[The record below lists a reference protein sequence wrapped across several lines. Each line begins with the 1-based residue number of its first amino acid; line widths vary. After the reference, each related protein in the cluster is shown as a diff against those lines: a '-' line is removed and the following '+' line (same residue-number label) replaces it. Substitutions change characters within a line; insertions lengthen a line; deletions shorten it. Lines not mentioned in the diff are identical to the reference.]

1 MSASRLSYA
10 RAKAVYSNVCLFKS
24 RPHITVRFVE
34 SHIAPHKYLSVSLL
48 ICWDLVNVFSPL
60 QMHYRVNEVTSH
72 AENRAQQKKTAII

>member
-1 MSASRLSYA
+1 MRELKRYILMC
-10 RAKAVYSNVCLFKS
+10 VVFKS

-34 SHIAPHKYLSVSLL
+34 SHIALHKYLSVSLL